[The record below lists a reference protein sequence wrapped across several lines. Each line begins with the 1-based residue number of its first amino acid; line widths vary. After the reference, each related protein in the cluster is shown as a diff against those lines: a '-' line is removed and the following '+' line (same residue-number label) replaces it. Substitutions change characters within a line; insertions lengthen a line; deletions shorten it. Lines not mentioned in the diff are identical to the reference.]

1 MRIQKKWP
9 ITIAAVGFV
18 GLGLILL
25 TQTSNEENGGNGDLS
40 YVAMEY
46 PEKQRREV
54 VKIDG
59 SKKATLKKTRLNHN
73 HIEDDIDSVETYDE
87 MEIFDNSSA
96 GIHLKEHF
104 DLLEN
109 TEPGSQEKQ
118 DESLEKMRE
127 TPEAYIAKLAEAYDE
142 VDRLN
147 FLARYKV
154 VYMMENIKSPY
165 AIPILSEIANSEFP
179 EETVTFKGDGH
190 IDEAH
195 HESLIRMRA
204 IGGLYTLANEDGNG
218 ARNSLFEAIFNA
230 KDRTVKNDAIWSYLS
245 TSKDLEAD
253 KEYLKTVLPDEDH
266 QFVTLKLSDIEDVQE
281 QLESINENEGSINL
295 SAIR

>member
-9 ITIAAVGFV
+9 ITIAAAGFV
-18 GLGLILL
+18 GLGILL
-25 TQTSNEENGGNGDLS
+25 FTQTSNEENGGGGDQS
-40 YVAMEY
+40 YVAMGS
-46 PEKQRREV
+46 PEKQQREV
-54 VKIDG
+54 VIIEG
-59 SKKATLKKTRLNHN
+59 PKKASLIKTRLNHN
-73 HIEDDIDSVETYDE
+73 HIEDGMDSVESFDG

-118 DESLEKMRE
+118 DESFKKMRE
-127 TPEAYIAKLAEAYDE
+127 TPEVYVTKLAEAYDE
-142 VDRLN
+142 ADRLN

-154 VYMMENIKSPY
+154 VYMMENLKSPH
-165 AIPILSEIANSEFP
+165 AIPFLSEVANSDFP
-179 EETVTFKGDGH
+179 EETALYKGDGH
-190 IDEAH
+190 VDEAH

-204 IGGLYTLANEDGNG
+204 VGGLYTLANKDDNG
-218 ARNSLFEAIFNA
+218 ARNSLFDAILNA

-266 QFVTLKLSDIEDVQE
+266 QFVTLKLSDIKDVQE
-281 QLESINENEGSINL
+281 QVESINEKEHL
-295 SAIR
+295 M